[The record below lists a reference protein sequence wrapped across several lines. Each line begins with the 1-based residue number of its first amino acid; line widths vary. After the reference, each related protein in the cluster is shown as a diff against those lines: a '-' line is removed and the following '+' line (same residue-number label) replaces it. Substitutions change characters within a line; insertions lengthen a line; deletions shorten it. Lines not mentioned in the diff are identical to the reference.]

1 MIGSA
6 TMIDEPFQP
15 EDLRLINLVLLHYPD
30 VSDVI
35 RAVKHA
41 VARVTYPVRTV
52 DELADALGG
61 LTIAGG
67 AFSLADAER
76 LLPPYYFPILS
87 EEDLVVK
94 VADLRAQAAGLSAMP
109 VQDDVTWIKPVEA
122 APGDSLPPA
131 VSPEDVPSSAGCS
144 GMKLPPTETSPS

>member
-1 MIGSA
+1 
-6 TMIDEPFQP
+6 MIDEPFEP

-61 LTIAGG
+61 FTIAGG

-76 LLPPYYFPILS
+76 LLPPYYFPIAS
-87 EEDLVVK
+87 EEDLVTK
-94 VADLRAQAAGLSAMP
+94 VADLRAQAAGLSAIP
-109 VQDDVTWIKPVEA
+109 PEDDITWIAPVEA
-122 APGDSLPPA
+122 APENSLPPA
-131 VSPEDVPSSAGCS
+131 ISPADVPSSAGCS
-144 GMKLPPTETSPS
+144 GVKIPASEVSPP

>member
-1 MIGSA
+1 MIH
-6 TMIDEPFQP
+6 EPFQP

-76 LLPPYYFPILS
+76 LLPPYYFPIAS
-87 EEDLVVK
+87 EEDLVAK
-94 VADLRAQAAGLSAMP
+94 VADLREQAAGLSAISTE
-109 VQDDVTWIKPVEA
+109 DDVTWIVPIEA
-122 APGDSLPPA
+122 APENSHPPA
-131 VSPEDVPSSAGCS
+131 VSPQDVPSSAGCS
-144 GMKLPPTETSPS
+144 GVKIPTSEASPS